1 MTAKE
6 EAMETSATRGVE
18 YSVERVLFLAFELGT
33 KEWKLGFST
42 GLGQAPRIRSMPAA
56 DLGTL
61 QEEIHLAK
69 KRFGLP
75 ENARTLSC
83 LPGGRQAM
91 KLGGMAF
98 LTRIARTGWLA
109 RYLAQAGIENLV
121 VDSSSIEPACRQTG
135 LTEGIDGPRPIA
147 WMRPNWSPC

>member
-1 MTAKE
+1 
-6 EAMETSATRGVE
+6 METVATRGME
-18 YSVERVLFLAFELGT
+18 YSAERVLYLALELGT

-42 GLGQAPRIRSMPAA
+42 GLGQAPRIRSMPAVIP
-56 DLGTL
+56 GRL

-91 KLGGMAF
+91 KLGG
-98 LTRIARTGWLA
+98 IASGWPGTWHKRGSRTWWWIP
-109 RYLAQAGIENLV
+109 QA
-121 VDSSSIEPACRQTG
+121 SK

>member
-1 MTAKE
+1 
-6 EAMETSATRGVE
+6 METSVTRGVE

-56 DLGTL
+56 DPGTL

-83 LPGGRQAM
+83 LPGVRQAM
-91 KLGGMAF
+91 KLGGMASGWRG
-98 LTRIARTGWLA
+98 TWHKRGSRTWWWIPRA
-109 RYLAQAGIENLV
+109 SR
-121 VDSSSIEPACRQTG
+121 
-135 LTEGIDGPRPIA
+135 LTEGIDGPKPIA